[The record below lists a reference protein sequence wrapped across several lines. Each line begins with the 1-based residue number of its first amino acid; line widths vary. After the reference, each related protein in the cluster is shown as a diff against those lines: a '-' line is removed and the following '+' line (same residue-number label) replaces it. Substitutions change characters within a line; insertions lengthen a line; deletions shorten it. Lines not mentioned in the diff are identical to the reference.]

1 MPKLNSYLN
10 FGGNCFEAFTFYK
23 RAFGGEF
30 GMVSRAGDG
39 SMEFPEDEKDLI
51 MHINLPIGNDILMGS
66 DVFASFGQEIKPG
79 NNQYVSVSAESKEE
93 ADHLFAALS
102 EGGKVN
108 MPISEQFFGYYGE
121 FTDKFGINWMV
132 SMTKF

>member
-1 MPKLNSYLN
+1 
-10 FGGNCFEAFTFYK
+10 
-23 RAFGGEF
+23 
-30 GMVSRAGDG
+30 MVSRAGDG

-66 DVFASFGQEIKPG
+66 DVFASFGQEIKLG